1 MARYRQADEYFTNLF
16 EGRIKVLIIIILFSY
31 GILIFKFW
39 KVQIAE
45 GDVYK
50 GFALNNRI
58 RSVIIQPPRG
68 KIFDSEGNILADNRP
83 SFDVEVMIEDVP
95 NDKKE
100 EISQGL
106 SEILN
111 IPQKSILKT
120 INLSRRVPYVPE
132 KIARDID
139 ICQLTEIQETR
150 EKFPGINVQAI
161 PVRDYKKG
169 KFASHILGYIG
180 KISPSEYTQLKE
192 KGYYIQDYIG
202 RMGIENV
209 MEGYLK
215 GEHGG
220 MQIQV
225 DSRGYT
231 DKILGSKDPVPGS
244 DIYLTID
251 SALQEKVESV
261 MQDKSGAIIVMDP
274 RNGNVL
280 ALSSTPSFDPN
291 IFVKPTQSAQI
302 NKIFSSK
309 KKYLINRAIREQY
322 PPGSTFKVLV
332 AITALEKGTLST
344 RDYYFCNGKF
354 YLGSLVFKCWYKYG
368 HGNVNIID
376 AIRYSCNVFFYNVGH
391 RLKVK
396 DIHKWADQFG
406 FGKKTGI
413 DLDKEIEGVN
423 PSNEW
428 KKRNIGESWYPGDTI
443 NLSIGQG
450 YMLITPIQLACYLC
464 AIANGG
470 LLYKPRLI
478 DKIVSTSGEII
489 ATNPVK
495 VNNKINMSDKNY
507 KIIRQGMAEVVESRY
522 GTGSKARVKGFTA
535 SGKTGTIQMGFKE
548 NQINH
553 AWFMGF
559 APNEAPEIAI
569 VIFIENAVSGG
580 TDAAPIAGEILDFY
594 LYKRGKNIAKK
605 D

>member
-1 MARYRQADEYFTNLF
+1 MTKYRQADEYFANLF
-16 EGRIKVLIIIILFSY
+16 EGRIKILIIIILVFY
-31 GILIFKFW
+31 GTLIFRFW
-39 KVQIAE
+39 KVQVVE
-45 GDVYK
+45 GDIYK
-50 GFALNNRI
+50 EFALNNRI

-68 KIFDSEGNILADNRP
+68 KIFDSEGAVLADNRP
-83 SFDVEVMIEDVP
+83 GFDVEVIIEDVP
-95 NDKKE
+95 VDKKE
-100 EISQGL
+100 QISEGL

-111 IPQKSILKT
+111 ISQSTILKT
-120 INLSRRVPYVPE
+120 IRLSRRVPYVPE
-132 KIARDID
+132 KIARDIN
-139 ICQLTEIQETR
+139 ICQLTELQETR

-161 PVRDYKKG
+161 PVRDYKRG

-180 KISPSEYTQLKE
+180 KLSPSEYAQLKE
-192 KGYYIQDYIG
+192 QGYNIQDYIG
-202 RMGIENV
+202 RMGIEAV
-209 MEGYLK
+209 MEPYLK
-215 GEHGG
+215 GVHGG

-231 DKILGSKDPVPGS
+231 DKVLGVKDPVPGA
-244 DIYLTID
+244 DVYLTID
-251 SALQEKVESV
+251 SALQEKVESL
-261 MQDKSGAIIVMDP
+261 MQDRSGAIIVMDP

-280 ALSSTPSFDPN
+280 AMSSTPSFDPN
-291 IFVKPTQSAQI
+291 IFVKPTPI
-302 NKIFSSK
+302 ILLNKIFSSS

-322 PPGSTFKVLV
+322 PPGSTFKLL
-332 AITALEKGTLST
+332 IGISALEKGTLSN

-406 FGKKTGI
+406 FGKQTGI
-413 DLDKEIEGVN
+413 DLDREIPGVN

-428 KKRNIGESWYPGDTI
+428 KKMNIGESWYPGDTI

-450 YMLITPIQLACYLC
+450 YMLITPLQLACYLC

-470 LLYKPRLI
+470 YLYKPRLI
-478 DKIVSTSGEII
+478 DKIVSNNGEVIEKK
-489 ATNPVK
+489 PVK
-495 VNNKINMSDKNY
+495 LNNKINLSEKTY
-507 KIIRQGMAEVVESRY
+507 KLIRQGMAEVVESRY
-522 GTGSKARVKGFTA
+522 GTGSKARIKGFTA

-548 NQINH
+548 NQVNH

-559 APNEAPEIAI
+559 APNEAPEIAV

-580 TDAAPIAGEILDFY
+580 TDAAPIAGEIFDFY
-594 LYKRGKNIAKK
+594 LYKRGRFIAKK
-605 D
+605 E